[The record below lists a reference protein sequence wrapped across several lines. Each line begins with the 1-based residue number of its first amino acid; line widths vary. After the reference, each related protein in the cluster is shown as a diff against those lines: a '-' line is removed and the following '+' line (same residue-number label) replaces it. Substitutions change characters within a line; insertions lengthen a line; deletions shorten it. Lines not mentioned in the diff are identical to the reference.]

1 MDRPNILI
9 VNDDGIEA
17 RGIRLLAEIAARI
30 GDVWVV
36 APDSQCSAMSQRIT
50 IFDPLPI
57 RCVDFQGPV
66 KAAWSVG
73 GTPADCVK
81 AALNRLLP
89 VRPDLLFSGVNNGY
103 NTGFDIAY
111 SGTIGAAMEG
121 LMKGVPSYAF
131 STGFGGDFTVAEHE
145 LYSAMQLVLSL
156 PTQPGELWNVNFP
169 ACALTDYHGV
179 CLETSVAPTQLY
191 LDRYEFEE
199 KDDGSLLMHNRAVA
213 APADLAPEGS
223 DVRAVLNGWTS
234 VGRVHCTVLGR

>member
-1 MDRPNILI
+1 MNRPNILI

-17 RGIRLLAEIAARI
+17 HGIRLLAEKAARI

-36 APDSQCSAMSQRIT
+36 APYSQCSAMSQCLT
-50 IFDPLPI
+50 IFEPLPI
-57 RCVDFQGPV
+57 RRVSFPVPV

-81 AALNRLLP
+81 AALSRLLP
-89 VRPDLLFSGVNNGY
+89 VWPDLLFSGVNNGY

-145 LYSAMQLVLSL
+145 LFSAMQLVLTL
-156 PTQPGELWNVNFP
+156 PLQPGELWNVNFP
-169 ACALTDYHGV
+169 GCSLAEYCGIRM
-179 CLETSVAPTQLY
+179 ETSIAPTQLY

-199 KDDGSLLMHNRAVA
+199 REDGSLLMHNRAVP
-213 APADLAPEGS
+213 APADFAPEGS
-223 DVRAVLNGWTS
+223 DVHAVLNGWTS
-234 VGRVHCTVLGR
+234 IGRVHCAVL